1 MPDTPAPY
9 GRLLTLD
16 DLKRKLGVSRTATW
30 NLRRRPDFPRPV
42 LIGEARKF
50 IEAEVDDWIAS
61 QPREDAPQATNAPA
75 SDGNSAGGAA
85 RA

>member
-50 IEAEVDDWIAS
+50 IEAEVDGWIAA
-61 QPREDAPQATNAPA
+61 QPREDRPCGDSGTA
-75 SDGNSAGGAA
+75 SDGNPAAGAVSA
-85 RA
+85 

>member
-50 IEAEVDDWIAS
+50 IEAEVDGWIAS
-61 QPREDAPQATNAPA
+61 QPREDAAQATNAPA
-75 SDGNSAGGAA
+75 DDANPAGGAA
-85 RA
+85 SA